1 MMRWRLLVALGMGM
15 LLACGSEPAGTP
27 ADGSPDPA
35 ATTGG
40 APASVESVPDQAPAR
55 PALVLDLL
63 DGERFDLAAMRGQWV
78 VVNFWA
84 TWCAPCLKEIPDLS
98 ELHDTR
104 PDLTVI
110 GLAYEDIAPQ
120 AMRDFLQRVPA
131 SYPIAIIDPYADA
144 PAGDF
149 EVPRGLPMTW
159 LIAPDGA
166 VARRFLGPVTSRE
179 INRAIDE
186 HAAG

>member
-1 MMRWRLLVALGMGM
+1 MWRMMMMVGLAGALA
-15 LLACGSEPAGTP
+15 ACGGEPVEGPDPTGVA
-27 ADGSPDPA
+27 DPA
-35 ATTGG
+35 AAGQS
-40 APASVESVPDQAPAR
+40 APALATPDQGPATH
-55 PALVLDLL
+55 PALALELL
-63 DGERFDLAAMRGQWV
+63 DGEHFDLSRMRGGWV

-98 ELHDTR
+98 ELHDSR
-104 PDLTVI
+104 ADLTVI

-120 AMRDFLQRVPA
+120 DMRSFLERVPA

-149 EVPRGLPMTW
+149 ETPRGLPMTY
-159 LIAPDGA
+159 LIAPDGT

-179 INRAIDE
+179 INEAIDE